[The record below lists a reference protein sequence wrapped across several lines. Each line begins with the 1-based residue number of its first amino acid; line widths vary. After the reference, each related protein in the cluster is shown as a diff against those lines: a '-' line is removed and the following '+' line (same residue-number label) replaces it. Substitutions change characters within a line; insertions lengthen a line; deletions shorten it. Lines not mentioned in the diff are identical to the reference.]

1 MTRKS
6 AACAGLRTKNAPT
19 APNKKRLKRFIALSL
34 HSVFAI
40 CDAALRRQ
48 NRMRRGELL
57 ARRHSR
63 SLQIN
68 IGSHPGVTPLATNTP
83 TAPGVLRLCRASI
96 PARLRNYDQQDK

>member
-68 IGSHPGVTPLATNTP
+68 IGSHPGVTP
-83 TAPGVLRLCRASI
+83 PGHEHADRPRRLEAVPRLNSSAAAQLRSAG
-96 PARLRNYDQQDK
+96 